1 MSAENPA
8 DAQLVDYD
16 DAEEMIV
23 NEAPIQQEEDLDA
36 RKYLC
41 AYV

>member
-1 MSAENPA
+1 MSTENPA

-23 NEAPIQQEEDLDA
+23 NEVPIQQEEDLDA
-36 RKYLC
+36 RK
-41 AYV
+41 

>member
-1 MSAENPA
+1 MSTENPG

-23 NEAPIQQEEDLDA
+23 NETPIQQEEDIDA
-36 RKYLC
+36 RK
-41 AYV
+41 